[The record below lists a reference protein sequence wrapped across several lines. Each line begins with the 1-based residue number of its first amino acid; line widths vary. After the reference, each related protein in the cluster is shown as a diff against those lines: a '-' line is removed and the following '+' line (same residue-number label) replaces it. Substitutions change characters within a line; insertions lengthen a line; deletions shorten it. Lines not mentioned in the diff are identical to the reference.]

1 MPGRTMASTRAKLL
15 PAAQGYRMP
24 AEWEPHESTWLAWPH
39 FRGDWPGKFDPIP
52 WVYAEIVRNLARHE
66 RVELI
71 VNDASWEKRART
83 VLEKADALAD
93 NVCFH
98 RWRTDRVWTR
108 DSGCIFLTPSADHA
122 DSGLLALHFQ
132 FNAWAK
138 YPNYKLDEKVGA
150 HMAQTAGAR
159 VVHPFVV
166 DSFKDKH
173 RVVLESGSIDV
184 NGRGTLITTEE
195 CLLSTTQQRNP
206 PMDRAAY
213 EQLFADYF
221 GAQSVIWLD
230 SGIAGDDTHGHVD
243 DITRFAAPHTVVTM
257 VEHNERSK
265 NYAALHANLGRLK
278 NSRTSDGQKLEI
290 VEIPMPRPVVF
301 EGRQLPASYA
311 NFYIA
316 NGVVL
321 VPVFNDPND
330 RIALNTLAE
339 LLPTREIVPIYCGD
353 LIWGFGALHCMT
365 QQQPEKIIHLR

>member
-1 MPGRTMASTRAKLL
+1 MTGRKITRRSAARAELL

-24 AEWEPHESTWLAWPH
+24 AEWEPHQSTWLAWPH
-39 FRGDWPGKFDPIP
+39 FRGDWPGKFEPIP

-66 RVELI
+66 PVDLI
-71 VNDASWEKRART
+71 VNDASSEKRARM
-83 VLEKADALAD
+83 VLEKAGALSD
-93 NVCFH
+93 SVRFH

-108 DSGCIFLTPSADHA
+108 DSGCIFLTPPADRA
-122 DSGLLALHFQ
+122 ESGLLALHFQ

-138 YPNYKLDEKVGA
+138 YPNYKLDEKVGER
-150 HMAQTAGAR
+150 MAQGAGAR
-159 VVHPFVV
+159 VMQPF
-166 DSFKDKH
+166 SKTR
-173 RVVLESGSIDV
+173 RVVLEGGSIDV
-184 NGRGTLITTEE
+184 NGCGTLLTTEE
-195 CLLSTTQQRNP
+195 CLLYTTQQRNP
-206 PMDRAAY
+206 SMDRAAY

-243 DITRFAAPHTVVTM
+243 DITRFVAPNTVVTM
-257 VEHNERSK
+257 IEQNEWSE

-278 NSRTSDGQKLEI
+278 NARSADGRRLEI

-316 NGVVL
+316 NGAVL

-330 RIALNTLAE
+330 RIALNPLAA
-339 LLPTREIVPIYCGD
+339 LFPTREVVPIYSGD

-365 QQQPEKIIHLR
+365 QQQPTR